1 MNGLLA
7 FALRSMVTI
16 AISVGLASLGA
27 PDSWAQ
33 QKTKLSYKRPPDMSD
48 YTKQY
53 RIDVGDV
60 PGHQIRIYELKGTY
74 PKGFLSIAGVGVG
87 DEYSRGYSDYVD
99 NNGRHWGYC
108 EFDMENGDKIFCRVE
123 GSSQKTTNPDGS
135 KRSTYSGISTLTG
148 GTGKFMGIRGYL
160 RYSGVFDPLANLN
173 EEQDDGEYWFEQ

>member
-108 EFDMENGDKIFCRVE
+108 EYDMENGDN
-123 GSSQKTTNPDGS
+123 T
-135 KRSTYSGISTLTG
+135 
-148 GTGKFMGIRGYL
+148 
-160 RYSGVFDPLANLN
+160 
-173 EEQDDGEYWFEQ
+173 